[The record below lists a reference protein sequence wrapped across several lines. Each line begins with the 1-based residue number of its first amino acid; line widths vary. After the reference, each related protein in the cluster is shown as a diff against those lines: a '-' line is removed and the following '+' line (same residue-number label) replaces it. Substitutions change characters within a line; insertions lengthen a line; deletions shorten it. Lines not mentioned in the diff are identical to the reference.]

1 MNEQTLT
8 FTCQGLNLYV
18 QKKDRREK
26 REEKLITVAMS
37 YMNREWQHRK
47 KNESET
53 ESCSACPTLCNPM
66 DGTVNGILQA
76 RILEWVAFPFSRG
89 SS

>member
-47 KNESET
+47 KNESELKV
-53 ESCSACPTLCNPM
+53 AQRVQLFATLW
-66 DGTVNGILQA
+66 TVQSM
-76 RILEWVAFPFSRG
+76 EFSRPEYWSG
-89 SS
+89 